1 MQAPTARAEDAD
13 TLASLEER
21 ILRAVELVSVLRKE
35 KEAADARAQEAG
47 TALEAVRKSAADLEA
62 ENGRLTQELE
72 TLRGERKQVRSRIEK
87 LLGQL
92 DTLAS

>member
-1 MQAPTARAEDAD
+1 MSAPTARVDDAD

-21 ILRAVELVSVLRKE
+21 ILRAVELVGALRKE
-35 KEAADARAQEAG
+35 KDAAEARAQEADA
-47 TALEAVRKSAADLEA
+47 ALQVAHKSAADLEA

-72 TLRGERKQVRSRIEK
+72 ALRGERKQVRSRIEK

>member
-1 MQAPTARAEDAD
+1 MSAPTARVEDAD
-13 TLASLEER
+13 TLGSLEER
-21 ILRAVELVSVLRKE
+21 ILRAVELVGALRRE
-35 KEAADARAQEAG
+35 KEAAEVRAQEADA
-47 TALEAVRKSAADLEA
+47 ALEAARKSATDLEA
-62 ENGRLTQELE
+62 ENSRLTQELE